1 MLPSAEVLHTAV
13 GDVDIAYNTL
23 GKATDPPVLLIS
35 GLGAQLIA
43 WDEAFCEE
51 LVDRGLFVIRFD
63 NRDVGLS
70 SHLSGGPV
78 PDSSEP
84 TAGAAQTAP
93 YTLAEMAADAAGVI
107 DNLGLDSAHV
117 VGISL
122 GGMIAQILAI
132 ERPERVRSLTSI
144 MSTTGNDGVGQP
156 TDAARALL
164 LSSPVS
170 SREGAM
176 DRAVLFNRVVGS
188 PAYRIDETEL
198 RDRAARAFDRA
209 FDPQGIVRQLAAA
222 VTTPDRTEDLHRL
235 DLPTLVIHGAEDQLI
250 AVSGGR
256 ATAEA
261 IPGAE
266 LVVIDG
272 MGHDMPRPLWP
283 TVAERIARL
292 VDRAEQRWTRPSRTS
307 VSC

>member
-13 GDVDIAYNTL
+13 GDIDIAYNTL

-43 WDEAFCEE
+43 WDDAFCNE

-70 SHLSGGPV
+70 SHLAGGPL
-78 PDSSEP
+78 PDPSAR
-84 TAGAAQTAP
+84 TAAQAAP
-93 YTLAEMAADAAGVI
+93 YTLGEMAADTAGVI
-107 DNLGLDSAHV
+107 ENLGVDSAHV

-144 MSTTGNDGVGQP
+144 MSTTGNGRVGQP
-156 TDAARALL
+156 TEAARALL
-164 LSSPVS
+164 QLPPVS
-170 SREGAM
+170 TLAGAM
-176 DRAVLFNRVVGS
+176 DRSVLFNRAVGS

-198 RDRAARAFDRA
+198 RDRAARALDRA
-209 FDPQGIVRQLAAA
+209 FDLQGVVRQLAAA
-222 VTTPDRTEDLHRL
+222 MTTPDRTEDLHRL

-250 AVSGGR
+250 AVSGGQ

-272 MGHDMPRPLWP
+272 MGHDLPQPLWP
-283 TVAERIARL
+283 TVVERIGGL
-292 VDRAEQRWTRPSRTS
+292 VDRAEQRWTRSASTS
-307 VSC
+307 VSYT